1 MAALP
6 AAVVHT
12 QVQSAARATVGFIAN
27 YLVTC
32 NSEALMMTFAILGL
46 IAFLG
51 ISLIP
56 IYILRRRECAPA
68 REYFVSSEPTPG
80 VVVQTSSI
88 TCSLQ
93 FGPLCKVI
101 SSG

>member
-12 QVQSAARATVGFIAN
+12 QVQSAARATIEFIAN

-56 IYILRRRECAPA
+56 IYILRRREYARA
-68 REYFVSSEPTPG
+68 REYFVASEPTPAG
-80 VVVQTSSI
+80 VVQNSSLAYSI
-88 TCSLQ
+88 QMTPLPQ
-93 FGPLCKVI
+93 FF
-101 SSG
+101 SSR